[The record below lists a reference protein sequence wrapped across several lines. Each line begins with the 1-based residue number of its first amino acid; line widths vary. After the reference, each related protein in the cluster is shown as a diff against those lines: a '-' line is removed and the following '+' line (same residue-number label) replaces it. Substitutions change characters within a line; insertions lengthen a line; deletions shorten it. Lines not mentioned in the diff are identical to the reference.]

1 MLRRVLPCCALAPL
15 PLLRARASGLAL
27 TRVTQVANP
36 SIAAGRVR
44 AACLDTLRRLR
55 VSRLDLYLVHSPF
68 AGVDQLPMVDTWR
81 AMEALVDEGL
91 VREIGVSNFG
101 EEDLRALLSHAR
113 IKPSVNQLEFHPY
126 LQSRPLAALCAA
138 EGVALAAYCP
148 LGPLSLWPGGPVDA
162 PVEAA
167 AKAHGTTPAAV
178 LLAWP
183 LALGHAVVR
192 CDLIVLIPGLVT
204 HACVRR

>member
-1 MLRRVLPCCALAPL
+1 M
-15 PLLRARASGLAL
+15 
-27 TRVTQVANP
+27 ANP

-68 AGVDQLPMVDTWR
+68 AGVDQPPMADTWR
-81 AMEALVDEGL
+81 ALEALVDEGL
-91 VREIGVSNFG
+91 VREIGVSNFR

-113 IKPSVNQLEFHPY
+113 IKPVVNQLEFHAY
-126 LQSRPLAALCAA
+126 LQSRPLASLCAA

-178 LLAWP
+178 HLAWP
-183 LALGHAVVR
+183 LAMGHAVVR
-192 CDLIVLIPGLVT
+192 FDLICAALRGSGGL
-204 HACVRR
+204 